1 MAGPQP
7 NPGHPTGIGRL
18 AGAVQLYCRDVQ
30 LIVPPGVKD
39 LRAWTRAGAARSDVD
54 RVIAVTAPRK
64 ITVKLLEVR
73 R

>member
-1 MAGPQP
+1 M
-7 NPGHPTGIGRL
+7 
-18 AGAVQLYCRDVQ
+18 
-30 LIVPPGVKD
+30 IVPPGVKD